1 MIPGM
6 RNQGRYFQN
15 KADYNVNNGETLH
28 TLLQGRCL
36 EQHKHLFNTVT

>member
-1 MIPGM
+1 MSPGM
-6 RNQGRYFQN
+6 RNQGRSFQN

-36 EQHKHLFNTVT
+36 